1 MAKTCSFA
9 RNSFLVLLY
18 YQYSFQFVHYMH
30 KQFWASGNL
39 KLEALLVKLYEIPT
53 HEAMNKSCINFSL
66 LYESTACQIKLGLV
80 YWVMHILHRSFIQM
94 NTIKLKC
101 FRLIWLPS
109 LVLQQVRSIQPS
121 NITYLKKYSLLN
133 F

>member
-1 MAKTCSFA
+1 
-9 RNSFLVLLY
+9 
-18 YQYSFQFVHYMH
+18 MH
-30 KQFWASGNL
+30 KQFWASENL
-39 KLEALLVKLYEIPT
+39 KLVALLVKLYEIPT

-66 LYESTACQIKLGLV
+66 LYESTACQTKLGLV

-109 LVLQQVRSIQPS
+109 LVLQ
-121 NITYLKKYSLLN
+121 
-133 F
+133 